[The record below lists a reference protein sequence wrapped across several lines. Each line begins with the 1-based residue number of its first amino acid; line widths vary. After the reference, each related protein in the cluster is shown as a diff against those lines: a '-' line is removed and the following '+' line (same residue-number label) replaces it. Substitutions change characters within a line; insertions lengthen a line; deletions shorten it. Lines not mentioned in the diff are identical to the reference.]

1 MSKIKVLYND
11 YVERDYHPT
20 KALEELQAQLC
31 STISFKTYA
40 AVEDRLNVA
49 LDQETEAAFTAGF
62 RTALKLFCEAF
73 NAEGRD
79 HHAGI

>member
-11 YVERDYHPT
+11 YVERDYQPT
-20 KALEELQAQLC
+20 QALEKLQAHL
-31 STISFKTYA
+31 STAISQKAYA
-40 AVEDRLNVA
+40 GMEDIMNVA
-49 LDQETEAAFTAGF
+49 MDKETEAAFTAGF

>member
-11 YVERDYHPT
+11 YVERDYQQTP
-20 KALEELQAQLC
+20 ALEKLQALLS
-31 STISFKTYA
+31 STIDHNTYA
-40 AVEDRLNVA
+40 AIEDSMNVA

-79 HHAGI
+79 LHAGI